1 MVLEEKIRGFEQP
14 PAKRVF
20 LEARHRDS
28 EISFRILLKPFA
40 VVPAEMAGFEDV
52 RTVLDS
58 ALGAPQLFLEPRK
71 LRAAEQ
77 TERMPASLVH
87 QSFRALGS

>member
-28 EISFRILLKPFA
+28 EISVCILLKTFA
-40 VVPAEMAGFEDV
+40 VVPAEMAGVEDV
-52 RTVLDS
+52 RTVLGS
-58 ALGAPQLFLEPRK
+58 ALGAPQLL
-71 LRAAEQ
+71 
-77 TERMPASLVH
+77 
-87 QSFRALGS
+87 

>member
-1 MVLEEKIRGFEQP
+1 MLEEKIRGSEQP
-14 PAKRVF
+14 TAERIF

-40 VVPAEMAGFEDV
+40 VVPAEMAGVEDV

-58 ALGAPQLFLEPRK
+58 ALGAPQLF
-71 LRAAEQ
+71 
-77 TERMPASLVH
+77 
-87 QSFRALGS
+87 

>member
-1 MVLEEKIRGFEQP
+1 MLEEKIRGFEHP

-20 LEARHRDS
+20 LEARHRDG

-40 VVPAEMAGFEDV
+40 VVPAEMAGVEDV

-71 LRAAEQ
+71 LRAAE
-77 TERMPASLVH
+77 
-87 QSFRALGS
+87 